1 MNMDLIMQRD
11 YILKMLIDLLVF
23 RSYKLSKKLLGIL
36 VFGILLNKIKI
47 KEQKGL
53 IDHLIKTYF

>member
-53 IDHLIKTYF
+53 IDHLIKIYF